1 MPEAKGKKV
10 GKITTKTAALKVV
23 EERGT
28 LPKGLFNS
36 DVNLTLI
43 AQAVRVYLANQ
54 RQGTQSAKTRGD
66 VAASTKKIYKQ
77 KGTGRARHGAKSAP
91 IFVGGG
97 VTFAPKP
104 RDFSLKLSD
113 KMKKQALI
121 SALSAQNKK
130 GNIQVATGFNK
141 LSAKTKEAVKFL
153 DKLTPKKPFL
163 VVLPG
168 GWSDAVKALRNIEG
182 CQTKQAIDLS
192 TYDVVSNRSII
203 FASESLALLEGR
215 FKKID

>member
-1 MPEAKGKKV
+1 MPQVKEEKIKKV
-10 GKITTKTAALKVV
+10 TAKPAAPKVV
-23 EERGT
+23 AEKIS
-28 LPKGLFNS
+28 LPKELFS
-36 DVNLTLI
+36 SKINLILI

-54 RQGTQSAKTRGD
+54 RQGTQSAKSRGD
-66 VAASTKKIYKQ
+66 VSATTRKVYKQ
-77 KGTGRARHGAKSAP
+77 KGTGRARHGSRSAP

-113 KMKKQALI
+113 KMKKQALV
-121 SALSAQNKK
+121 SALSAQNKE
-130 GNIQVATGFNK
+130 GNIQVAVGINK
-141 LSAKTKEAVKFL
+141 LPLKTKEAVKFL

-168 GWSDAVKALRNIEG
+168 GWPEVVKSMRNIEG
-182 CQTKQAIDLS
+182 CQVKQAIDLS

-203 FASESLALLEGR
+203 IASESLPILEGR
-215 FKKID
+215 FK